1 MVQPACQHK
10 SHFHPLPQKET
21 TSLETRPR
29 FPARCAHQRWCR
41 PPPADLYAQT
51 QISRSPVFTPP
62 AAPSWP
68 PAFGTN
74 QGQDR
79 LRSAPSVAE
88 LWRSTCAWPVLGH
101 RRAVQET
108 PYRPDRAAERG
119 AAGGHRWRGG
129 WLCLLAAG
137 QYRLDARRALSGYTA
152 FTSPDHT
159 FCLVYPTG
167 SQVANSLKG
176 TGVALSGPAHQVFT
190 VANIGAFSGT
200 PTDYDVGFCDN
211 LVGRV
216 SQITSVT
223 LDGQVWTQAHCAF
236 DVGTGRAIVESVIYK
251 GNLYHMDY
259 GSSAASFLSNQSQT
273 FTPMEQSF
281 RFLS

>member
-1 MVQPACQHK
+1 MGA
-10 SHFHPLPQKET
+10 
-21 TSLETRPR
+21 
-29 FPARCAHQRWCR
+29 
-41 PPPADLYAQT
+41 PPKKRHIGL
-51 QISRSPVFTPP
+51 IV
-62 AAPSWP
+62 
-68 PAFGTN
+68 
-74 QGQDR
+74 
-79 LRSAPSVAE
+79 LLSVA
-88 LWRSTCAWPVLGH
+88 LMVVVVGAVAGFVFLRPGSTA
-101 RRAVQET
+101 AT
-108 PYRPDRAAERG
+108 PT
-119 AAGGHRWRGG
+119 
-129 WLCLLAAG
+129 C
-137 QYRLDARRALSGYTA
+137 ALSGYTA

-167 SQVANSLKG
+167 WQVANPLKG
-176 TGVALSGPAHQVFT
+176 TGAAFSGPAHQVFT

-251 GNLYHMDY
+251 GNLYHLDY

-273 FTPMEQSF
+273 FTPMEQRF